1 MKCYLVDFVYY
12 EVDSFIFEQHY
23 IFSSYEKAKHC
34 ILYMY
39 HYYMT
44 HNPNFAEYAESEEE
58 VNDCFEEESGIYDFA
73 YIHTLN
79 MNPIYKPNNF

>member
-34 ILYMY
+34 ILYIY

-44 HNPNFAEYAESEEE
+44 HNPNFAEYAETEEE
-58 VNDCFEEESGIYDFA
+58 VSDNFEEENGIYDFA

-79 MNPIYKPNNF
+79 MNPIYKPHNF